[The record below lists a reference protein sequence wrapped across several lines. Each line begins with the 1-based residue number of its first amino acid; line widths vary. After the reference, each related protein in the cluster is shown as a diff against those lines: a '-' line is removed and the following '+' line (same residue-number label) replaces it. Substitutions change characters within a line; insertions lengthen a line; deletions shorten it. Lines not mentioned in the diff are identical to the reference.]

1 MGRIVT
7 NGRAVAVL
15 SKGLGSRRTQ
25 GGCEI
30 AALTLPGTHAYRP
43 HVSLKSNRKERTQ
56 RVLLDL
62 VTVQNHFGG
71 LSRSEALRISLALTA
86 NAIRQGR
93 MNVSTKEA
101 R

>member
-1 MGRIVT
+1 VGRIVT
-7 NGRAVAVL
+7 NGRTIAVL
-15 SKGLGSRRTQ
+15 SQGPGPRRTLASH
-25 GGCEI
+25 EI
-30 AALTLPGTHAYRP
+30 AALTLSGTRTYRP

-62 VTVQNHFGG
+62 ATVQNHFGG

-86 NAIRQGR
+86 NAIRHGR